1 MTAPSLI
8 FWAIFVLPLV
18 AFLIWLMR
26 QDKRSGW
33 IGLIVLAVTVIGG
46 IIWMYLKTGGK

>member
-8 FWAIFVLPLV
+8 FWIIFVLPLV
-18 AFLIWLMR
+18 VFLIWLMR